1 MSTNANDPARRRR
14 QRLAVAIVGVAVVA
28 VGGVALA
35 ASMSSSSSGGLVRTA
50 KNTTLNRTVLV
61 TSSGRTL
68 YHLTAEHSGHFI
80 CTNSACTKIWHPL
93 VVSSASKAKG
103 AVKLTTIR
111 RPDGRLQVAYKGGPL
126 YTFSGDHAKGD
137 AKGNGFKDVGT
148 WLAAT
153 TTAAAAPAT
162 TTMTTSG
169 GGGGY
174 GNGY

>member
-1 MSTNANDPARRRR
+1 MGTNANDRGQRRRR
-14 QRLAVAIVGVAVVA
+14 RLGAAIAGVAVVA

-35 ASMSSSSSGGLVRTA
+35 AGMSSSSSGGLVRTA
-50 KNTTLNRTVLV
+50 KNATLNRTVLV
-61 TSSGRTL
+61 TSSGHTL
-68 YHLTAEHSGHFI
+68 YHLTAEHRGHFI
-80 CTNSACTKIWHPL
+80 CNNMACLHIWHPL

-103 AVKLTTIR
+103 AVPLTTIR
-111 RPDGRLQVAYKGGPL
+111 RTDGRLQVAYKGGPL
-126 YTFSGDHAKGD
+126 YTFTGDHAKGD

-153 TTAAAAPAT
+153 TSAAATATTAPPAT
-162 TTMTTSG
+162 TS

>member
-35 ASMSSSSSGGLVRTA
+35 ASKPSSSSGGLVRTA

-68 YHLTAEHSGHFI
+68 YHLTAEHAGHFI
-80 CTNSACTKIWHPL
+80 CTNSACTTLWHAL

-153 TTAAAAPAT
+153 TTAAAAPPAT
-162 TTMTTSG
+162 TSGG

>member
-14 QRLAVAIVGVAVVA
+14 QRLAAAIVGVAVVA

-35 ASMSSSSSGGLVRTA
+35 AGMSSSSSGGLVRTA

-68 YHLTAEHSGHFI
+68 YHLTAEHAGHFI
-80 CTNSACTKIWHPL
+80 CTPTACTKIWHPL
-93 VVSSASKAKG
+93 TVSSASKAKG
-103 AVKLTTIR
+103 AVKLTTVR

-153 TTAAAAPAT
+153 TTAAATPAT